1 MEFVK
6 KTYKPKDEKVKKLT
20 KYFTELK
27 IVKPANCD
35 LFTKGK
41 VIVLLVMLTGC
52 SAEWHLKKA
61 IKKNPSLIQ
70 PSTHTIDTIVI
81 RDSVAFT
88 DTFVSKTIDTF
99 TIEKEG
105 VKTIVYRN
113 HDVIR
118 IKTIVKPD
126 TIRIQKTIRVPQV
139 YYEERFKIPQMV
151 GIGLALLLAL
161 LFLIL
166 LIFRKW
172 AIGTTPTTR
181 IIRKTDGKHH
191 HGVHHKAVEHGR
203 VCAKTKIPIPK
214 SVVMALCGRK
224 V

>member
-41 VIVLLVMLTGC
+41 IIVLLVMLTGC

-70 PSTHTIDTIVI
+70 PSMHTIDTVVI

-88 DTFVSKTIDTF
+88 DTFVSKTIDTL

-118 IKTIVKPD
+118 IKTIVKPE

-166 LIFRKW
+166 LIFRK
-172 AIGTTPTTR
+172 
-181 IIRKTDGKHH
+181 
-191 HGVHHKAVEHGR
+191 
-203 VCAKTKIPIPK
+203 
-214 SVVMALCGRK
+214 
-224 V
+224 

>member
-88 DTFVSKTIDTF
+88 DTFVSKTIDTL

-166 LIFRKW
+166 LIFRK
-172 AIGTTPTTR
+172 
-181 IIRKTDGKHH
+181 
-191 HGVHHKAVEHGR
+191 
-203 VCAKTKIPIPK
+203 
-214 SVVMALCGRK
+214 
-224 V
+224 

>member
-41 VIVLLVMLTGC
+41 VIILLVMLTGC

-61 IKKNPSLIQ
+61 IKKCPEMAQISVYG
-70 PSTHTIDTIVI
+70 IDTIVV
-81 RDSVAFT
+81 RDSVTFT

-166 LIFRKW
+166 LIFRK
-172 AIGTTPTTR
+172 
-181 IIRKTDGKHH
+181 
-191 HGVHHKAVEHGR
+191 
-203 VCAKTKIPIPK
+203 
-214 SVVMALCGRK
+214 
-224 V
+224 

>member
-41 VIVLLVMLTGC
+41 IIVLLVMLTGC

-88 DTFVSKTIDTF
+88 DTFVSKTIDTL

-166 LIFRKW
+166 LIFK
-172 AIGTTPTTR
+172 
-181 IIRKTDGKHH
+181 K
-191 HGVHHKAVEHGR
+191 
-203 VCAKTKIPIPK
+203 
-214 SVVMALCGRK
+214 
-224 V
+224 

>member
-81 RDSVAFT
+81 RDSVTFT

-166 LIFRKW
+166 LIFRK
-172 AIGTTPTTR
+172 
-181 IIRKTDGKHH
+181 
-191 HGVHHKAVEHGR
+191 
-203 VCAKTKIPIPK
+203 
-214 SVVMALCGRK
+214 
-224 V
+224 

>member
-88 DTFVSKTIDTF
+88 DTFVSKTIDTL

-151 GIGLALLLAL
+151 GIGVALLLAL

-166 LIFRKW
+166 LIFK
-172 AIGTTPTTR
+172 
-181 IIRKTDGKHH
+181 K
-191 HGVHHKAVEHGR
+191 
-203 VCAKTKIPIPK
+203 
-214 SVVMALCGRK
+214 
-224 V
+224 

>member
-41 VIVLLVMLTGC
+41 IIVLLVMLTGC

-88 DTFVSKTIDTF
+88 DTFVSKTIDTL

-151 GIGLALLLAL
+151 GIGVALLLGL
-161 LFLIL
+161 IFLIL
-166 LIFRKW
+166 LL
-172 AIGTTPTTR
+172 
-181 IIRKTDGKHH
+181 IRK
-191 HGVHHKAVEHGR
+191 
-203 VCAKTKIPIPK
+203 
-214 SVVMALCGRK
+214 
-224 V
+224 

>member
-88 DTFVSKTIDTF
+88 DTFTTKTIDTL

-166 LIFRKW
+166 LIFRK
-172 AIGTTPTTR
+172 
-181 IIRKTDGKHH
+181 
-191 HGVHHKAVEHGR
+191 
-203 VCAKTKIPIPK
+203 
-214 SVVMALCGRK
+214 
-224 V
+224 

>member
-35 LFTKGK
+35 LFTKAK

-70 PSTHTIDTIVI
+70 PSVHTIDTIVI
-81 RDSVAFT
+81 RDSFAIS
-88 DTFVSKTIDTF
+88 DTFVSKTIDTL

-151 GIGLALLLAL
+151 GIGVALLLGL

-166 LIFRKW
+166 LL
-172 AIGTTPTTR
+172 
-181 IIRKTDGKHH
+181 IRK
-191 HGVHHKAVEHGR
+191 
-203 VCAKTKIPIPK
+203 
-214 SVVMALCGRK
+214 
-224 V
+224 